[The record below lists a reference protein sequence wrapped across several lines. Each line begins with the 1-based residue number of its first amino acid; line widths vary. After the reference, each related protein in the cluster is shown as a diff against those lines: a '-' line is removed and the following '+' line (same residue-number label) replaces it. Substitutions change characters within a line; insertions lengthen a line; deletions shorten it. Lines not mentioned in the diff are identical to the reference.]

1 VQGQDVDDFTLTE
14 EQQEDLT
21 NYFEHVAWV
30 NVLLTLDKDAAPAAL
45 RGKTLDL
52 ETGWEDAYSQLFK
65 VCIPKPTSC
74 THARSL
80 YTFLYTFLCAL
91 LY

>member
-30 NVLLTLDKDAAPAAL
+30 NVLLTLDKDAARAAL
-45 RGKTLDL
+45 RGKTVDL
-52 ETGWEDAYSQLFK
+52 ETG
-65 VCIPKPTSC
+65 
-74 THARSL
+74 
-80 YTFLYTFLCAL
+80 
-91 LY
+91 